1 LLSDSLGSFKD
12 KYMTKN
18 LLKIALSLPLLTS
31 CVQTIDQTIP
41 LSNEFQTSSTVIIL
55 DNPSFR
61 IPDSVYNN
69 DLGIYS
75 VVNAETSWKSSQKNL
90 VDRKKDI
97 SFINY
102 ILFHD
107 ALSFI
112 SAEYEVDDTQRFSFT
127 LQQNNENVS
136 TSKCEIFSQSL
147 TKETEAN
154 DIEFSSPSSH
164 SSQNTRLKTYLVC
177 AITHNQKLW
186 QLTLKSYQNQ
196 TTIVQVKSD
205 DRSYQVEDISQNVS
219 LVKKGDIIEQR
230 HSAPWR
236 SLSSGLEFFDNKE
249 QVGALSFVGKPKI
262 WLKNDLPDQTKQLLV
277 SINYSLTMFNWLDS
291 DWR

>member
-1 LLSDSLGSFKD
+1 
-12 KYMTKN
+12 MTKN

-31 CVQTIDQTIP
+31 CVSTIDQTIP

-102 ILFHD
+102 ILFDD

-127 LQQNNENVS
+127 LQQNDENVS

-154 DIEFSSPSSH
+154 DIEFSGPSSH
-164 SSQNTRLKTYLVC
+164 SSHNTRLKTYLVC

>member
-1 LLSDSLGSFKD
+1 
-12 KYMTKN
+12 M
-18 LLKIALSLPLLTS
+18 
-31 CVQTIDQTIP
+31 
-41 LSNEFQTSSTVIIL
+41 
-55 DNPSFR
+55 
-61 IPDSVYNN
+61 
-69 DLGIYS
+69 
-75 VVNAETSWKSSQKNL
+75 
-90 VDRKKDI
+90 
-97 SFINY
+97 
-102 ILFHD
+102 
-107 ALSFI
+107 
-112 SAEYEVDDTQRFSFT
+112 
-127 LQQNNENVS
+127 
-136 TSKCEIFSQSL
+136 

-154 DIEFSSPSSH
+154 DIEFSRPSSH
-164 SSQNTRLKTYLVC
+164 SSHNTWLKTYLVC

-236 SLSSGLEFFDNKE
+236 SISSGLEFFDNKE
-249 QVGALSFVGKPKI
+249 QVGALSFVDKPKI
-262 WLKNDLPDQTKQLLV
+262 WLKNDLPDRTKQLLV